1 MIYVGYQ
8 GIGKSTI
15 CHIIDSCIDLESGNF
30 FVEGKRSD
38 NWYKIY
44 ANIAK
49 HISDQGKN
57 VFVSSHKVLRE
68 YMNEMN
74 IPFTVVFPS
83 LQLKEDWINKLKD
96 RYLLTCTDKDFRA
109 LLNAEQMYDEN
120 ISDLSK
126 ESLKIEITDIDY
138 SLRKMLK
145 L

>member
-15 CHIIDSCIDLESGNF
+15 CRELDNCIDLESGNF
-30 FVEGKRSD
+30 FVEGIRYD

-49 HISDQGKN
+49 HLSDQGKN

-68 YMNEMN
+68 YMNEVG

-83 LQLKEDWINKLKD
+83 LKLKEAWINKLRD
-96 RYLLTCTDKDFRA
+96 RYLLTHKDKDLRA

-120 ISDLSK
+120 IFDLSK
-126 ESLKIEITDIDY
+126 EPLKVEITDINY
-138 SLRKMLK
+138 SLKETLK